1 MNKVT
6 SKYFHTN
13 DSAKLHYLESG
24 EGQTI
29 IMLPGAGFSAEIF
42 KYQMDE
48 FSKKYRVIS
57 LDKRGH
63 GKSQKVDFGY
73 RVSRYGKDLYDLI
86 EFLELHSVLLI
97 AHSLG
102 ASSVYEYIDLFGTDK
117 ISKLVIIDEP
127 AALLINPAW
136 SNEERQN
143 YGAIYDASTL
153 HNLTNQFIND
163 NSQELIQN
171 IVNMMTTKLATAEQK
186 NFIVQC
192 MDIEGQ
198 SAAKLY
204 FNNICQDFRDV
215 FRKIDI
221 PTLLITG
228 KASLHP
234 WQSHKWISE
243 QISGSK
249 LELFGEDEGGNHFP
263 FVENPG
269 KFNNIVSSFLYT
281 EREID

>member
-1 MNKVT
+1 
-6 SKYFHTN
+6 
-13 DSAKLHYLESG
+13 
-24 EGQTI
+24 
-29 IMLPGAGFSAEIF
+29 MLPGAGFSAEIF
-42 KYQMDE
+42 KYQIDE

-63 GKSQKVDFGY
+63 GKSQKVDYGY

-86 EFLELHSVLLI
+86 EFLEIDSLLLI

-127 AALLINPAW
+127 AALLINPIW
-136 SNEERQN
+136 DEEGRRN
-143 YGAIYDASTL
+143 YGAVYEASTL
-153 HNLTNQFIND
+153 HELTNKFFGD
-163 NSQELIQN
+163 HSQELREE
-171 IVNMMTTKLATAEQK
+171 IVDRMTTRLATEEQK
-186 NFIVQC
+186 NFILQC
-192 MDIEGQ
+192 MDIPGQ

-215 FRKIDI
+215 FLKIDV

-243 QISGSK
+243 QISGSN

-263 FVENPG
+263 FLENPG
-269 KFNNIVSSFLYT
+269 KFNNIVSSFLAT
-281 EREID
+281 EREIE

>member
-63 GKSQKVDFGY
+63 GKSQKVEYGY
-73 RVSRYGKDLYDLI
+73 RVSRFAKDLYDLLG
-86 EFLELHSVLLI
+86 FLKLDSVYVI
-97 AHSLG
+97 SHSLG
-102 ASSVYEYIDLFGTDK
+102 ASSVYDYIDLFGTDK
-117 ISKLVIIDEP
+117 ISKLVIVDEP

-192 MDIEGQ
+192 MDIEGH

-221 PTLLITG
+221 PALLITG

-263 FVENPG
+263 FVENPI

-281 EREID
+281 EREIK